1 MSEAGRPVA
10 LVTGAGSGIGAATAE
25 LLAAAGWDVGLLGR
39 REGPLREVAEKV
51 REAGGEAH
59 VVVAD
64 LAEPGAPA
72 AAVGRLTEATG
83 RLDGVVANAAV
94 VRHQPLEDW
103 DEAGFDEHVAV
114 NVRAP
119 YFMVQAAL
127 PWLRRSP
134 APAVVAVSSS
144 SGSMVRVPQ
153 SVYGMTKAALEH
165 LTKALAAELA
175 PARIRVNAVA
185 PGPIDTPIHATW
197 ADDLEEA
204 YRWLADQVPLGRIGR
219 PEEVA
224 RWIAF
229 LLGPEA
235 GFVTG
240 VVLPVDGGQTLDI
253 E

>member
-1 MSEAGRPVA
+1 MTRDGRPVA
-10 LVTGAGSGIGAATAE
+10 LVTGAGSGIGAATAAA
-25 LLAAAGWDVGLLGR
+25 LATAGWDVGLLGR
-39 REGPLREVAEKV
+39 REAPLAETAERV
-51 REAGGEAH
+51 HGAGGEAH
-59 VVVAD
+59 VLVAD
-64 LAEPGAPA
+64 LAEPGAGA
-72 AAVGRLTEATG
+72 AAVGRLGESAG
-83 RLDGVVANAAV
+83 RLDGLVANAAV
-94 VRHQPLEDW
+94 VRHMALEEW
-103 DEAGFDEHVAV
+103 SEADFDEHLAV

-134 APAVVAVSSS
+134 AAAVVAVSSS

-153 SVYGMTKAALEH
+153 SVYAMTKAALEY
-165 LTKALAAELA
+165 LTRALAAELA
-175 PARIRVNAVA
+175 PERIRVNAVA

-197 ADDLEEA
+197 ADDLEAA

-224 RWIAF
+224 RWIAL